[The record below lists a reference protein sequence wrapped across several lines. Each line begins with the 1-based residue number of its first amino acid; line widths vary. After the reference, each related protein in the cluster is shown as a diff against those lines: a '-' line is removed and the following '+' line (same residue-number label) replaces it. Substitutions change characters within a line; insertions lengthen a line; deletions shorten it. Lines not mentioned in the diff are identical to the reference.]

1 MLWKRSAFSLA
12 QELPCIV
19 RSIPCSSHKGNEQ
32 CSGETMLGQ
41 PCHTDKGLRV
51 TCSSLVTVRCH
62 FDHPHDPSLPHMLSL
77 SLLSCLVS
85 CAGTI
90 LSWTGKAVQ

>member
-19 RSIPCSSHKGNEQ
+19 RSIPCSSHEGNEQ
-32 CSGETMLGQ
+32 CGGETMLGQ
-41 PCHTDKGLRV
+41 PCHMDKGQRV
-51 TCSSLVTVRCH
+51 TCSSLLTVRCH